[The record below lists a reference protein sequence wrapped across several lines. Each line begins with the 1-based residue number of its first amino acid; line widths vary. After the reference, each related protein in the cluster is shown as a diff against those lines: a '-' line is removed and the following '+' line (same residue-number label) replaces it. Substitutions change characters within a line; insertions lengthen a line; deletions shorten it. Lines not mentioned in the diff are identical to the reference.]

1 MTYNITINIKVTDE
15 DVMDIMCSAIEGGI
29 GYWACLDN
37 TTKEFEDA
45 PKDEPY
51 SETCAKILL
60 NGGGV
65 WLMDDVDDD
74 VKYLLSLERLLVGIE
89 NWFKS
94 GGDKYGAVCIDGTL
108 DCGNI
113 DAECADAI
121 IQYALF
127 DDVVYG

>member
-1 MTYNITINIKVTDE
+1 MTYNISINIKVTDG

-60 NGGGV
+60 NGGGI
-65 WLMDDVDDD
+65 WLMDDDGE
-74 VKYLLSLERLLVGIE
+74 YWLSLLRDYSMALS
-89 NWFKS
+89 S
-94 GGDKYGAVCIDGTL
+94 GLKVAVINTEL
-108 DCGNI
+108 YVLM
-113 DAECADAI
+113 E
-121 IQYALF
+121 L
-127 DDVVYG
+127 